1 MCPWREVAPEL
12 LVPTGLALLAAPVLS
27 LPPSFHR
34 CPPSVAALP
43 PPGDSAYTCL
53 VWPGIL
59 CGTRLVCLS
68 AVLLVTT
75 VHTLMMFSVLCMVRD
90 VVCVRSAYAC
100 WLCCLAALYTLSFS
114 SVPGVS
120 GRQCVHV
127 CMCLLAVLPANTAL
141 SWPSRHLCDQGRC
154 RYIQSM
160 CLLAVFSLRHCSLSH
175 YLLCA
180 LCVQGYCMY
189 TCSHAC
195 WPSCF
200 VALVTLS

>member
-1 MCPWREVAPEL
+1 MLASCAACEPIGCTALHQCFASLFCSVPLGPPVPMATVGVVPVCLALCVTLLFEALPRQQRSTPMCPWRGVAPEL
-12 LVPTGLALLAAPVLS
+12 LVPTGLALLAAPVLP

-43 PPGDSAYTCL
+43 PPGGSAHTCL

-100 WLCCLAALYTLSFS
+100 
-114 SVPGVS
+114 
-120 GRQCVHV
+120 
-127 CMCLLAVLPANTAL
+127 
-141 SWPSRHLCDQGRC
+141 
-154 RYIQSM
+154 
-160 CLLAVFSLRHCSLSH
+160 
-175 YLLCA
+175 
-180 LCVQGYCMY
+180 
-189 TCSHAC
+189 
-195 WPSCF
+195 
-200 VALVTLS
+200 